1 MNRRIASLAG
11 AGLFAGVVAWAL
23 LQQAGIVMASW
34 ACQSAARGIWLSGAA
49 ALIVLLLGALASA
62 LALRAA
68 PDDASGHAPRPRH
81 FLAIVALMGAAL
93 FLFAI
98 ALQVAAPLFLP
109 GCIG

>member
-1 MNRRIASLAG
+1 MNRRVASLAG
-11 AGLFAGVVAWAL
+11 AGLFAGVAAWGVH
-23 LQQAGIVMASW
+23 QEAGIVMASW

-49 ALIVLLLGALASA
+49 ALIVLLLGALLSG
-62 LALRAA
+62 LAWRAA
-68 PDDASGHAPRPRH
+68 PDDESGHAARPRH

-98 ALQVAAPLFLP
+98 GLQVAAPLFLP